1 MIRIA
6 YRSLSAI
13 FALGLLAM
21 LGMSGGCSG
30 SHAQKPQSAEQTVAA
45 TEAVQVGDD
54 AARCD
59 YVGRPD
65 REAHESAGIG
75 SVKLNILRVYALVGE
90 GEDRRRVLLC
100 RAVDTN
106 LDGIKDVVRTFN
118 DKGESLREVADSD
131 YDNKIDTWITFAGGR
146 IAKVQ
151 VDTNHDGKPDETR
164 YYVRGKLSR
173 IQRDTNH
180 DGRPDVWEIYED
192 GHLRRIGHDL
202 DFDGHVDRWDRDE
215 VAERAALERELAEE
229 KKQSNQGE
237 SPPQSASPSDGGV
250 TDAYVSPRNR

>member
-6 YRSLSAI
+6 HGSSSAVLTLSLLA
-13 FALGLLAM
+13 ALGA
-21 LGMSGGCSG
+21 SGGCG
-30 SHAQKPQSAEQTVAA
+30 AGQPQKAPSVEQATAA
-45 TEAVQVGDD
+45 TKAVQAGDD

-100 RAVDTN
+100 RAVDTD

-118 DKGESLREVADSD
+118 DKGESLREVADSN

-146 IAKVQ
+146 MAKVQ
-151 VDTNHDGKPDETR
+151 VDVDHDGKPDETR

-192 GHLRRIGHDL
+192 GHLRRIGRDL

-237 SPPQSASPSDGGV
+237 SPPQSASPTDGGV